1 MQSQPTDSNSQVR
14 RDRVLVSRSLG
25 NYWWAT
31 ALTIGSIGFLVV
43 GFSSFIGF
51 NILPFVHAESIQ
63 FLPQGLVISFYGAL
77 GLSTAAYLWLA
88 MLWKVGDGYNEFN
101 KIKGTLRLFRWGFP
115 GTQRRIDLSF
125 PIQDIEGILIRQQ
138 TGIGEQRILCARLGG
153 RREIPLLGLNTL
165 ESQTKIEGW
174 GAELAA
180 CLNVPLITP

>member
-1 MQSQPTDSNSQVR
+1 MILVVFNEGNNKFYYNIMQSQLTDSNSQVR

-88 MLWKVGDGYNEFN
+88 ILW
-101 KIKGTLRLFRWGFP
+101 
-115 GTQRRIDLSF
+115 
-125 PIQDIEGILIRQQ
+125 
-138 TGIGEQRILCARLGG
+138 
-153 RREIPLLGLNTL
+153 
-165 ESQTKIEGW
+165 
-174 GAELAA
+174 
-180 CLNVPLITP
+180 

>member
-1 MQSQPTDSNSQVR
+1 MILVVFNEGNNKFYYNIMQSQLTDSNSQVR

-88 MLWKVGDGYNEFN
+88 ILWKVGDGYNEFN

-125 PIQDIEGILIRQQ
+125 PIQDIEGILIRQDL
-138 TGIGEQRILCARLGG
+138 ELGNLDQFYVVFQ
-153 RREIPLLGLNTL
+153 EIPNEKVEAFL
-165 ESQTKIEGW
+165 
-174 GAELAA
+174 
-180 CLNVPLITP
+180 